1 MDKDRPPD
9 FGTLFPF
16 ITQYTPVIPKLY
28 WDVYSAEQRM
38 KWLCMEWDRIEHYM
52 LDLCNQTNRNSEVID
67 ALQRQFEEFKEHG
80 FDDYYREMLERWIL
94 EHFADILTEG
104 IRSVVFFGLTSDGY
118 FVAYRPESWNEI
130 IFDTGAV
137 YGTSEYGR
145 LLLYYPSAHP
155 EDEDTHPTEQPDIPT
170 GDPSETETESENTEN

>member
-38 KWLCMEWDRIEHYM
+38 KWLCMEWDRIEHYL
-52 LDLCNQTNRNSEVID
+52 LDLCNQTNRNSDDID
-67 ALQRQFEEFKEHG
+67 TLKRQFEEFKEHG
-80 FDDYYREMLERWIL
+80 FDDYYRETLERWIM
-94 EHFADILTEG
+94 EHFADILTAG
-104 IRSVVFFGLTSDGY
+104 IKSVVFFGLTSDGY

-145 LLLYYPSAHP
+145 LLLYYPSAYP
-155 EDEDTHPTEQPDIPT
+155 DDEDVHPTEQPAIPHT
-170 GDPSETETESENTEN
+170 PTNNTLN